1 MAHKVNELRKLDR
14 LGKIVTFEDLEA
26 LMAAVI
32 TSTHDAVVEMIEEA
46 REEIRE
52 EIAAATAPKPR
63 GKKTVKADA
72 QETPPPA
79 QADAQPE
86 LVDLGVEEEEE
97 EEPAAVDVNELL
109 EGIFPETADNEAD
122 DTTPSE
128 ETTK

>member
-79 QADAQPE
+79 QADAQAEPPA
-86 LVDLGVEEEEE
+86 DEEA
-97 EEPAAVDVNELL
+97 EEPHSSVDVNELL
-109 EGIFPETADNEAD
+109 EGIFPETG
-122 DTTPSE
+122 DTAQSE
-128 ETTK
+128 ETTE